1 MKNQNSN
8 LNYIKAKNKVEKERG
23 FYSHLIVYVLVNVV
37 ITILKVWNDLESW
50 ESFTNELISL
60 NVLSVWGIWG
70 IFLILHFLSFKF
82 GGAWEERKIE
92 ELMNKELSNDS
103 KK

>member
-1 MKNQNSN
+1 MKNQKQN
-8 LNYIKAKNKVEKERG
+8 LSYIKAKNKVDRERG
-23 FYSHLIVYVLVNVV
+23 FYNHLIIYILVNTV
-37 ITILKVWNDLESW
+37 ITVLKVWNDLDSW
-50 ESFTNELISL
+50 ESFTDELISI

-70 IFLILHFLSFKF
+70 IFLIFHFFSFKY

-92 ELMNKELSNDS
+92 QFMNEELSKDS

>member
-8 LNYIKAKNKVEKERG
+8 LTYIKAKNKVERERG
-23 FYSHLIVYVLVNVV
+23 FYKHLIVYVLVNTV
-37 ITILKVWNDLESW
+37 ITVLKVWNDLGSW